1 MTTSAAGVTARH
13 LHDVRRYWFVLSV
26 LILQQEME
34 RKEKEKQ
41 RNGATNLAINGDHLS
56 K

>member
-1 MTTSAAGVTARH
+1 MTNSAAGVTSRH
-13 LHDVRRYWFVLSV
+13 LHNAADTDFFYPF
-26 LILQQEME
+26 LQQEME
-34 RKEKEKQ
+34 RTEKEKQ